1 MAAPDILTILRG
13 NGLTLT
19 ADGGNLLAGPKAALT
34 DETRALIRAHK
45 AALVELVK
53 TEDLQAA
60 AGDDWAD
67 IKDDPEALAALAKAI
82 SIQRLRER
90 GEIPAHYTDTTT
102 CKHCGTVPIF
112 EDVPERVEGCPW
124 CFNRAAGLPLPKAL
138 H

>member
-1 MAAPDILTILRG
+1 MAASDILALLRG
-13 NGLTLT
+13 KGLTLA

-34 DETRALIRAHK
+34 GETRALIRAHK

-60 AGDDWAD
+60 AGDDWPD
-67 IKDDPEALAALAKAI
+67 IKDDPEALARAL
-82 SIQRLRER
+82 QTRRLRER
-90 GEIPAHYTDTTT
+90 GEIPPHYTGTTT

-112 EDVPERVEGCPW
+112 QGVPERVEGCPW
-124 CFNRAAGLPLPKAL
+124 CFNRAAGLPLPKEP

>member
-1 MAAPDILTILRG
+1 MSRLKRLLRCCTPSPC
-13 NGLTLT
+13 NTQQNPVQTCNPVAQHMHT
-19 ADGGNLLAGPKAALT
+19 AQQAESMTALQ
-34 DETRALIRAHK
+34 E
-45 AALVELVK
+45 AALVE

-67 IKDDPEALAALAKAI
+67 IKDDPEALDALAKAI

-90 GEIPAHYTDTTT
+90 GEIPAHYTGTTT

-112 EDVPERVEGCPW
+112 QGVPERVEGCPW